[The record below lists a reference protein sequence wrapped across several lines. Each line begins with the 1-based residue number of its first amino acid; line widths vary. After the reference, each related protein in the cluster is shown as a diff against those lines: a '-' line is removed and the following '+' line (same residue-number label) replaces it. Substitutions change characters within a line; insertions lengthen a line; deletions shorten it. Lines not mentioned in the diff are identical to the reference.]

1 MKKIL
6 IPTDFSENATKAL
19 NYAIVLAN
27 EFKATLHV
35 LHTFQSTS
43 HAGRLANVDRLI
55 KEDRDKEMDDLLDD
69 LKSKY
74 QYSLDIKGRCRKGYT
89 VEVIED
95 EITKVEAELVV
106 MGTQGASSIGK
117 KIMGSTTSNL
127 IKDID
132 TPILVIP
139 NEAKDINFEHLVVAL
154 DALDNRDVNVLEPM
168 LDFAKTLNLPINLLH
183 VSSGSYHTDI
193 DPDIKEYITQNGMDF
208 SYDKVQSN
216 DVLEGILDYA
226 GKKSNSLLCLVSRER
241 NWFESL
247 FRSSISQQIAL
258 QSDIPLLVL
267 HDVAE

>member
-1 MKKIL
+1 MKNIL
-6 IPTDFSENATKAL
+6 IPTDFSDNATKAL
-19 NYAIVLAN
+19 NYAIVLASKFN
-27 EFKATLHV
+27 ATLHV
-35 LHTFQSTS
+35 IHTFQSTS

-55 KEDRDKEMDDLLDD
+55 KEDRDKEMNDLLSD
-69 LKSKY
+69 LKSRDGF
-74 QYSLDIKGRCRKGYT
+74 SVEIKGRCRKGYT

-95 EITKVEAELVV
+95 EITKVDADLVV
-106 MGTQGASSIGK
+106 MGTQGASNLGK

-139 NEAKDINFEHLVVAL
+139 NAAKDINFEHLVVAL
-154 DALDNRDVNVLEPM
+154 DALDNRDVSVLEPM
-168 LDFAKTLNLPINLLH
+168 IDFSKTLNLPINLLH

-193 DPDIKEYITQNGMDF
+193 DPDIKDYITQKGMEF
-208 SYDKVQSN
+208 TYDKVQSN
-216 DVLEGILDYA
+216 DVLDGILAYA

-247 FRSSISQQIAL
+247 FSSSISQQIAL

-267 HDVAE
+267 HDVAD